1 MAVQHNDTQ
10 PAIPGAAIYVD
21 TENLREPDLAQ
32 DVIAQTVADWPSEY
46 PSVGSLSLYVRADK
60 VALWRMWVEA
70 TYPELARRVRGVQHF
85 SREMAKNS
93 ADLAITADA
102 IGDLAAGQASYI
114 AVISNDSDF
123 GALFVKVREMASE
136 RGWDHSPFL
145 WVTAPAGG
153 GVSPEIE
160 RFIPDR
166 FRWNLPSVARANPLG
181 TWTPTRPRPPA
192 VTRKPTSQPPAGASI
207 APTPVPAITP
217 IPAATPSPTPAA
229 TPSRATVPAPK
240 ARPTAAT
247 PSVSADDIADE
258 LIRQLPVGRFK
269 AGDAQKIIKAHW
281 PSHPS
286 ADTAAS
292 FGQYLIRAVWP
303 KLEQRGVVMT
313 RTSSPRIYEITEAV
327 KSSAGASAGP
337 APRKR
342 LEVAK
347 PEPAPEP
354 RPAAAPSSSE
364 PAPEQLTAEPEPAPA
379 PEPRPAAAPSSSE
392 PGPEQLAAEVAEGIS
407 EDVFKAA
414 EAQRAI
420 RERWPAH
427 ATASYSAQR
436 FGIWF
441 AEHLWPIMQAHGVQ
455 IATEKP
461 RRYEMTP
468 DARHRLVSQAIV

>member
-1 MAVQHNDTQ
+1 MAVQHNGNH
-10 PAIPGAAIYVD
+10 PASAGAAIYVD

-32 DVIAQTVADWPSEY
+32 DVIAQTVADWPAEY
-46 PSVGSLSLYVRADK
+46 PPVGSLSLYVRADK

-102 IGDLAAGQASYI
+102 IGDLAARQASYI

-153 GVSPEIE
+153 GVSLEIE

-166 FRWNLPSVARANPLG
+166 FRWNLPNALCPNAAP
-181 TWTPTRPRPPA
+181 TWTQTPARPSA
-192 VTRKPTSQPPAGASI
+192 VTRKPPAQAPAGAAT
-207 APTPVPAITP
+207 APTPSPAITP
-217 IPAATPSPTPAA
+217 KPPATPSPTPSA
-229 TPSRATVPAPK
+229 TPSRATVPSAK

-258 LIRQLPVGRFK
+258 LIRRLPVGRFK
-269 AGDAQKIIKAHW
+269 AGDAQKIIKGRW
-281 PSHPS
+281 PNHPS
-286 ADTAAS
+286 ADTAAH

-313 RTSSPRIYEITEAV
+313 RTISPRIYEITDAV
-327 KSSAGASAGP
+327 KSSAGASAAP
-337 APRKR
+337 APRQQSA
-342 LEVAK
+342 VPI

-354 RPAAAPSSSE
+354 RPAEARSSG
-364 PAPEQLTAEPEPAPA
+364 
-379 PEPRPAAAPSSSE
+379 E

-414 EAQRAI
+414 EAQQAI
-420 RERWPAH
+420 RGRWPAH

-441 AEHLWPIMQAHGVQ
+441 AEHLWPIMEAHGVQ

-468 DARHRLVSQAIV
+468 DARHRLVSQATS

>member
-1 MAVQHNDTQ
+1 MIGGFLYMAVQHNDTQ

-32 DVIAQTVADWPSEY
+32 DVIAQTVADWPAEY
-46 PSVGSLSLYVRADK
+46 PPVGSLSLYVRADK
-60 VALWRMWVEA
+60 VALWRMWLES

-102 IGDLAAGQASYI
+102 IGDLAAGQAGYI

-123 GALFVKVREMASE
+123 GALFVKVREMALEAGWE
-136 RGWDHSPFL
+136 RVPFL
-145 WVTAPAGG
+145 WITAPGG
-153 GVSPEIE
+153 GAISPEIE

-166 FRWNLPSVARANPLG
+166 FRWNLPNASRPNPAQ
-181 TWTPTRPRPPA
+181 TWTQTPARPPA
-192 VTRKPTSQPPAGASI
+192 VTRNPSAQAPAAQAPAGAAT
-207 APTPVPAITP
+207 APTPAPAI
-217 IPAATPSPTPAA
+217 APTPAA
-229 TPSRATVPAPK
+229 TPSPNSSATPSATPSGATVPAPK

-247 PSVSADDIADE
+247 QGVSADDIADE

-269 AGDAQKIIKAHW
+269 AGDAQKIIKGRW
-281 PSHPS
+281 PNHSS
-286 ADTAAS
+286 ADTAAH

-313 RTSSPRIYEITEAV
+313 RTISPRIYEITEAV

-342 LEVAK
+342 PEVPI
-347 PEPAPEP
+347 PEPAPGP
-354 RPAAAPSSSE
+354 TPAAARPSG
-364 PAPEQLTAEPEPAPA
+364 
-379 PEPRPAAAPSSSE
+379 E

-414 EAQRAI
+414 EAQQAI
-420 RERWPAH
+420 RGRWPAH

-441 AEHLWPIMQAHGVQ
+441 AEHLWPIMEAHGVQ

-468 DARHRLVSQAIV
+468 DARHRLVSQATS

>member
-32 DVIAQTVADWPSEY
+32 DVIAQTVADWPAEY
-46 PSVGSLSLYVRADK
+46 PPVGSLSLYVRADK

-160 RFIPDR
+160 RFIPNR
-166 FRWNLPSVARANPLG
+166 FRWNLTNGPPTEPAPIAAASAKTLAPSHASVS
-181 TWTPTRPRPPA
+181 
-192 VTRKPTSQPPAGASI
+192 KPTQK
-207 APTPVPAITP
+207 
-217 IPAATPSPTPAA
+217 
-229 TPSRATVPAPK
+229 PAPK
-240 ARPTAAT
+240 T
-247 PSVSADDIADE
+247 PKASSADDVNPTAETVAEE
-258 LIRQLPVGRFK
+258 LIRALPIGRFK
-269 AGDAQKIIKAHW
+269 VAEAQQVIRQHW
-281 PSHPS
+281 PKHPH
-286 ADTAAS
+286 AGAPAS
-292 FGQYLIRAVWP
+292 FGQYLLNEVWP
-303 KLEQRGVVMT
+303 ILERRGVTMPRKT
-313 RTSSPRIYEITEAV
+313 SPRTYEITPAAKASV
-327 KSSAGASAGP
+327 APSAKSADRS
-337 APRKR
+337 KT
-342 LEVAK
+342 VAK
-347 PEPAPEP
+347 VAPP
-354 RPAAAPSSSE
+354 SNKPAADTASE
-364 PAPEQLTAEPEPAPA
+364 P
-379 PEPRPAAAPSSSE
+379 S
-392 PGPEQLAAEVAEGIS
+392 PEQLAAEVAEGIS

-414 EAQRAI
+414 DAQQAI

-441 AEHLWPIMQAHGVQ
+441 AEHLWPIMEAQGVQ
-455 IATEKP
+455 IANEKP

-468 DARHRLVSQAIV
+468 DARHRLVSQATY

>member
-32 DVIAQTVADWPSEY
+32 DVIAQTVADWPAEY
-46 PSVGSLSLYVRADK
+46 PPVGSLSLYVRADK

-166 FRWNLPSVARANPLG
+166 FRWNLPNGPPTEPAPIAAASAKTLAPSHASVS
-181 TWTPTRPRPPA
+181 
-192 VTRKPTSQPPAGASI
+192 KPTQK
-207 APTPVPAITP
+207 
-217 IPAATPSPTPAA
+217 
-229 TPSRATVPAPK
+229 PAPNTAK
-240 ARPTAAT
+240 AP
-247 PSVSADDIADE
+247 SADDVNPTAETVAEE
-258 LIRQLPVGRFK
+258 LIRALPIGRFK
-269 AGDAQKIIKAHW
+269 VTEAQQVIRQHWPKHPHAGD
-281 PSHPS
+281 P
-286 ADTAAS
+286 AS
-292 FGQYLIRAVWP
+292 FGQYLLNEVWP
-303 KLEQRGVVMT
+303 ILERRGVTMPRKT
-313 RTSSPRIYEITEAV
+313 SPRTYEITPAAKASV
-327 KSSAGASAGP
+327 APSAKSADRS
-337 APRKR
+337 KT
-342 LEVAK
+342 VAK
-347 PEPAPEP
+347 VAPP
-354 RPAAAPSSSE
+354 CNKPAADTASE
-364 PAPEQLTAEPEPAPA
+364 P
-379 PEPRPAAAPSSSE
+379 S
-392 PGPEQLAAEVAEGIS
+392 PEQLAAEVAEGIS
-407 EDVFKAA
+407 EDIFKAA
-414 EAQRAI
+414 EAQQAI

-441 AEHLWPIMQAHGVQ
+441 AEHLWPIMEAQGVQ
-455 IATEKP
+455 IANEKP

-468 DARHRLVSQAIV
+468 DARHRLVSQATY